1 MNDGRARPA
10 TEHPSSLRAKAGV
23 RRCARLW
30 PLWYQTLRVL
40 AAVLLLQLSG
50 IAHAAIDTWDSLADE
65 SQQCSDGCE
74 NDDNGRECPPGCP
87 KCHCSH
93 VSPAVLQERA
103 GEVVALPTPDG
114 TATLAPHEASAPR
127 SGEPLFVFRPPKFAQ
142 LLA

>member
-1 MNDGRARPA
+1 MNHGRPGAGT
-10 TEHPSSLRAKAGV
+10 TEQKTLRAEARV
-23 RRCARLW
+23 RRSTLLW
-30 PLWYQTLRVL
+30 PLWYKTLRIL

-50 IAHAAIDTWDSLADE
+50 IAHAAVDTWDSLAHK

-74 NDDNGRECPPGCP
+74 NDDSGRECPPGCP

-103 GEVVALPTPDG
+103 GEVIALPTCDG
-114 TATLAPHEASAPR
+114 TSTLVPHEASAPS
-127 SGEPLFVFRPPKFAQ
+127 SGQPLFVFRPPKFAL